1 MDQTRLRRALMPPVC
16 PGPAIVPR
24 RSQGR
29 ASALPQ
35 SVAACRRKESSSLL
49 WLRVQAGRI
58 RPGYK
63 DAYGRLRRT
72 RANQRPNT
80 FQPIGTPGHRAVARQ
95 AVRESLVLLK
105 NNGVLPIKPNAT
117 VLIGG
122 DGADNIA
129 MQAGGWTL
137 SWQGADN
144 GPSDFS
150 AQLAAALGLPF
161 AFAAHFATPK

>member
-1 MDQTRLRRALMPPVC
+1 MRMGVFDE
-16 PGPAIVPR
+16 PAP
-24 RSQGR
+24 
-29 ASALPQ
+29 
-35 SVAACRRKESSSLL
+35 
-49 WLRVQAGRI
+49 
-58 RPGYK
+58 
-63 DAYGRLRRT
+63 
-72 RANQRPNT
+72 NQRPNT

-144 GPSDFS
+144 GPSDFN
-150 AQLAAALGLPF
+150 AQLGSGIRITLC
-161 AFAAHFATPK
+161 